1 MSQTYNPGLHR
12 FAIFVAA
19 GTVVLLI
26 AGALVTSNDAAL
38 SVPDWPLSYGTV
50 TPPMVGGIV
59 YEHSHRVIAATIG
72 LLTILLAV
80 WLWLKDGRPVVRW
93 LGVAALAAVIAQGV
107 LGGMTVLLNLHYG
120 FPVEHAC
127 LAQLFFCA
135 TIALALLTSRW
146 WQSEPPQAENSGSP
160 SIHLLT
166 WLTFAA
172 TFLQVIL
179 GALFRHKQAS
189 IVPHLVGAALVTGM
203 VIWIAAVLRRRFGN
217 IAPIVRV
224 RILLHALLGIQM
236 ILGGAAWWSRLATA
250 DAPQPMP
257 VMVAL
262 TAIHTLF
269 GALTLAA
276 ALLVVLVCSRMVE
289 RGREAALAAR
299 SEGAAL
305 S

>member
-12 FAIFVAA
+12 FAIFVASC
-19 GTVVLLI
+19 TVVLLI

-38 SVPDWPLSYGTV
+38 SVPDWPLSYGTF
-50 TPPMVGGIV
+50 TPPMVGGIL
-59 YEHSHRVIAATIG
+59 YEHSHRVIAAVIG

-80 WLWLKDGRPVVRW
+80 WVWFKDDRPAVRW
-93 LGVAALAAVIAQGV
+93 LGVAALAAVMAQGV

-120 FPVEHAC
+120 FPIEHAC

-135 TIALALLTSRW
+135 TVALALLTGRW
-146 WQSEPPQAENSGSP
+146 WQSELPQAENSGAP

-166 WLTFAA
+166 GLTFAA

-179 GALFRHKQAS
+179 GALFRHKQAN
-189 IVPHLVGAALVTGM
+189 IVPHLVGAALVTAM
-203 VIWIAAVLRRRFGN
+203 VIWTAAVLRRRFGN

-224 RILLHALLGIQM
+224 RILLHSLLGIQI
-236 ILGGAAWWSRLATA
+236 ILGGAAWWSRLTTA

-262 TAIHTLF
+262 TVIHTVF
-269 GALTLAA
+269 GALMLGG
-276 ALLVVLVCSRMVE
+276 ALLVVLVCSRMVK
-289 RGREAALAAR
+289 RGREAVLAAR
-299 SEGAAL
+299 NPGAAL